1 MGDELAIGLVG
12 ADMVCFCHCRWG
24 NFGVN
29 LESCSQSYCVDMVGL
44 VAAVELTAS
53 YEPSRLSLVSPP
65 SEDNDTE

>member
-1 MGDELAIGLVG
+1 
-12 ADMVCFCHCRWG
+12 
-24 NFGVN
+24 
-29 LESCSQSYCVDMVGL
+29 MVGL